1 MADRVGREVVMESP
15 ERGSADTVDGHT
27 VDPTYAFKS
36 SLMGA
41 GFELRLAIDALEWR
55 RGGQAGRVPYDRI
68 RRIRLSFRPMTMQNY
83 RFLTEVWPASGP
95 KLQIAS
101 TSWKSLVEHERFD
114 APYRAFVIELCR
126 RIGAAKDLTSF
137 ETGSPAWIYWPGV
150 AVFVAASLGLAGL
163 LVRAL
168 VTEVW
173 SGAAF
178 VAAFLALFLW
188 QAGNLFG
195 SNRPGRFKP
204 DAVPPQVLPKV

>member
-1 MADRVGREVVMESP
+1 MESP
-15 ERGSADTVDGHT
+15 ERGSLDTADGHAD
-27 VDPTYAFKS
+27 DPTYAFKS
-36 SLMGA
+36 SVMGA

-55 RGGQAGRVPYDRI
+55 RGGQTGRLPYDRI

-101 TSWKSLVEHERFD
+101 TSWKSLVEHERLD

-126 RIGAAKDLTSF
+126 RIGAAKDLAWF
-137 ETGSPAWIYWPGV
+137 ETGSPAWIYWPG
-150 AVFVAASLGLAGL
+150 AAMFVVASLGLAGL
-163 LVRAL
+163 IVRGL
-168 VTEVW
+168 MTEAW

-188 QAGNLFG
+188 QAGNLFLR
-195 SNRPGRFKP
+195 NRPGTFRP
-204 DAVPPQVLPKV
+204 DAVPSQVLPRI

>member
-1 MADRVGREVVMESP
+1 MELP
-15 ERGSADTVDGHT
+15 ERGSVDTADGRTD
-27 VDPTYAFKS
+27 DPTYAFKS
-36 SLMGA
+36 SVMGA
-41 GFELRLAIDALEWR
+41 GFEFRLAIDALEWR

-68 RRIRLSFRPMTMQNY
+68 RRVRLSFRPMTMQNY

-101 TSWKSLVEHERFD
+101 TSWKSLVEHERLD

-126 RIGAAKDLTSF
+126 RIGAARDLAQF
-137 ETGSPAWIYWPGV
+137 ETGSPVWIYWPGV

-163 LVRAL
+163 IVRAL
-168 VTEVW
+168 MSGIW

-178 VAAFLALFLW
+178 IAAFLGLFLW

-195 SNRPGRFKP
+195 RNRPGTFRP
-204 DAVPPQVLPKV
+204 DAVPSQVLPKI

>member
-1 MADRVGREVVMESP
+1 MESS
-15 ERGSADTVDGHT
+15 ERGSVDMPDRRPD
-27 VDPTYAFKS
+27 DPSYAFKS

-41 GFELRLAIDALEWR
+41 GFEFRLAIDALEWR
-55 RGGQAGRVPYDRI
+55 RGGQSGRVPYDRI

-101 TSWKSLVEHERFD
+101 TSWKSLVEHERLD

-126 RIGAAKDLTSF
+126 RVGAAKDLTSF
-137 ETGSPAWIYWPGV
+137 ETGSPVWIYWPGV

-163 LVRAL
+163 IVRAL
-168 VTEVW
+168 MTEVW

-188 QAGNLFG
+188 QAGNIFRR
-195 SNRPGRFKP
+195 NRPGIFSP
-204 DAVPPQVLPKV
+204 DAVPPQVLPKA